1 MLAEGFNAGSD
12 SHPQGVIAVARERSI
27 ILPRSIVNNGKRG
40 IILLHGTVNAGKR
53 GIILPRG
60 TAIAGKRGTI
70 LPRGTVIAGKWIYVI
85 PPRIPGR
92 AGRDRT
98 I

>member
-53 GIILPRG
+53 G
-60 TAIAGKRGTI
+60 TI
-70 LPRGTVIAGKWIYVI
+70 LPRGTVIAGEWIYVI
-85 PPRIPGR
+85 PSRIPGR

>member
-53 GIILPRG
+53 G
-60 TAIAGKRGTI
+60 TI
-70 LPRGTVIAGKWIYVI
+70 LPRGTVIAGEWIYVI